1 MFYVGAEAA
10 KGGYL
15 LKSIHRYKTEAL
27 NEYVIGAWLYMIP
40 GTTLLCKREILN
52 KEPLIFQDIS
62 FEIKR

>member
-15 LKSIHRYKTEAL
+15 LKLIHRYKTEAF
-27 NEYVIGAWLYMIP
+27 NEYVIEAWLYMIP